1 MWVPPEEKD
10 PCVLQ
15 AATRKSMALFG
26 AVNVRSGKLVT
37 MMITP
42 FDAES
47 FRCFLVLL
55 ARHRRRSGKT
65 IFVADNAPYH
75 HAAELQ
81 PFLRKR
87 ADRFRLDFLPP
98 YSPQLNPIER
108 VWKLLRKLCLHN
120 QYFPDL
126 ETLTAA
132 VSRQMTIW
140 YKPNDTLKRLC
151 GIL

>member
-1 MWVPPEEKD
+1 
-10 PCVLQ
+10 
-15 AATRKSMALFG
+15 MALFG
-26 AVNVRSGKLVT
+26 AVNPRNGKLVT
-37 MMITP
+37 MMISP

-75 HAAELQ
+75 HGTELQ
-81 PFLRKR
+81 PFPTKR

-98 YSPQLNPIER
+98 FSPQLNPTKR

-120 QYFPDL
+120 QYLPDL

-132 VSRQMTIW
+132 ISRQMTIGHR
-140 YKPNDTLKRLC
+140 PNDILKRLC
-151 GIL
+151 GTL